1 MDALVQALST
11 RRLAGAGVDV
21 TDPEPLPRNHPLWK
35 FKNVVITP
43 HIAGASDRSL
53 SRVLE
58 LLRQNIQRFAA
69 GEPLLNTV
77 DRNQG
82 Y

>member
-1 MDALVQALST
+1 
-11 RRLAGAGVDV
+11 
-21 TDPEPLPRNHPLWK
+21 LWK

-53 SRVLE
+53 ARVLE
-58 LLRQNIQRFAA
+58 LLQENIRRFGA

-77 DRNQG
+77 DKAKG